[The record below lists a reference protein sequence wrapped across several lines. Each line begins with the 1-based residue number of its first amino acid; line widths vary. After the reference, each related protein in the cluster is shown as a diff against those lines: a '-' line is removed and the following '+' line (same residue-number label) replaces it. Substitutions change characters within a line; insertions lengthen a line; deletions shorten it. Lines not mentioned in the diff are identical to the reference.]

1 MIRPAL
7 LALAA
12 LALAAPAAA
21 ADVPDAE
28 IFATNNTALI
38 TDPEDPR
45 LDDPLKEFART
56 VERIVDRGGGKPRG
70 SELLDG
76 VFATGFERSR
86 LFDVDHVSDREL
98 HDIADDVRSRF
109 LQQSV
114 LTFDHLPRHDREVNA
129 IELIVPGV
137 TVEALRDGLLA
148 DPEAQ
153 ERLFGGSVTLDEEL
167 ILVASLDD
175 AAFARDF
182 AERIGG
188 DIDRAKTRYGER
200 EFVEGE
206 SPVRMEDGTLVIEG
220 GPGSDEVEL
229 RHDANSIE
237 IELNDE
243 EFELADTFSLLEVR
257 VDLGAGDGRLD
268 RVTVETTDD
277 DEQVSVSEFLGTV
290 NVLGPAFVRMAGAE
304 PADRLTV
311 DAGGGRDIIS
321 ATTGAMRLTLDAGEG
336 GGVLLGGPG
345 DDLLI
350 GGDDFDDVA
359 GRGGNDIAYM
369 GGDFDRF
376 TWNPGDGSDEVD
388 GGPSRDSMFFRG
400 NDAAEAFAVAAR
412 GRDVRFTRDV
422 GGIVMELEDLEE
434 IDTLA
439 GGGPDTVD
447 VGDLSRTPVQLVD
460 VSLANSFSA
469 PPGDGAADRVDVQ
482 GTNRDDALTLTG
494 RVVVAGTATLTGLP
508 WTVNMSHTEGLL
520 DTLAIDT
527 RGGVDTLDTTGF
539 APETIKLEVD

>member
-1 MIRPAL
+1 
-7 LALAA
+7 
-12 LALAAPAAA
+12 
-21 ADVPDAE
+21 
-28 IFATNNTALI
+28 
-38 TDPEDPR
+38 
-45 LDDPLKEFART
+45 
-56 VERIVDRGGGKPRG
+56 
-70 SELLDG
+70 
-76 VFATGFERSR
+76 
-86 LFDVDHVSDREL
+86 
-98 HDIADDVRSRF
+98 
-109 LQQSV
+109 
-114 LTFDHLPRHDREVNA
+114 
-129 IELIVPGV
+129 
-137 TVEALRDGLLA
+137 
-148 DPEAQ
+148 
-153 ERLFGGSVTLDEEL
+153 
-167 ILVASLDD
+167 
-175 AAFARDF
+175 
-182 AERIGG
+182 
-188 DIDRAKTRYGER
+188 
-200 EFVEGE
+200 
-206 SPVRMEDGTLVIEG
+206 
-220 GPGSDEVEL
+220 
-229 RHDANSIE
+229 
-237 IELNDE
+237 
-243 EFELADTFSLLEVR
+243 

-369 GGDFDRF
+369 GGDFDRY

-527 RGGVDTLDTTGF
+527 RGGADTLDTTAF
-539 APETIKLEVD
+539 APETIKLEVE